1 METLVAKW
9 RRCAQ
14 RTAEQVFVVARN
26 RIDRMGGYREFMIN
40 QKQRSMAFDNEP
52 QQQQNS
58 EEQEEVVDGEEVIE
72 EEFTMEI
79 MLRMVGVE
87 ENLIGWN
94 RELNNF
100 VKE

>member
-1 METLVAKW
+1 MEKLVIKW

-14 RTAEQVFVVARN
+14 RTAEQVFVTARN

-52 QQQQNS
+52 QEQQRA
-58 EEQEEVVDGEEVIE
+58 EYEEVVDGDEVIE

-79 MLRMVGVE
+79 MLRMAGVE
-87 ENLIGWN
+87 ENLIGWD

-100 VKE
+100 VI

>member
-1 METLVAKW
+1 MKW

-14 RTAEQVFVVARN
+14 RTAEQVFVTARN

-40 QKQRSMAFDNEP
+40 QKQRSIAFDNEP
-52 QQQQNS
+52 QEQKSAEQ
-58 EEQEEVVDGEEVIE
+58 EEQQEEVVEEEKVIE

-79 MLRMVGVE
+79 MLRMAGVD
-87 ENLIGWN
+87 ENLIGWD

-100 VKE
+100 IKE